1 MRVRLASPRGDRP
14 GAAVADS
21 GGHRRLARAASATVA
36 GGLALTLAACAGSS
50 SSSSSSSSGSSGNTD
65 SLTEAVAALPTA
77 FAYDAG
83 AFTYEGFEF
92 QINTQA
98 QLVRNPT
105 VTADRPNGS
114 PMQNFFKFEG
124 ELAKSYDV
132 SPDKLT
138 YTFHLREGVK
148 SVAGHELTA
157 DDVLYSYERKWNSTS
172 VAPFISKPAIY
183 DPAKQFKKVDAHTV
197 SITIDRPGDGFT
209 LLSLLANVSG
219 DIFDSTLLKEHAT
232 KDDPYAVKWSAKNG
246 NYGFGAYTLDKFTPG
261 QSLVLKANP
270 NYWEGEP
277 AIKTIT
283 QKVVTNPGTRTNLL
297 QNGDAD
303 IAVQLRPSDVVSMA
317 KDSKLKTFN
326 VDSIEY
332 LDTFINTTR
341 APFTNP
347 LVRQALSYAIP
358 YQKII
363 DDVFMGRGDP
373 MKGFINPHYPNYT
386 TDGLRQGAYD
396 PAKAKALLAQ
406 AGVKSVNAKILVENS
421 IPALEQAAVQ
431 IQSAAADAG
440 FTFTVD
446 KQTATAVSD
455 QKENKSFDIQLTLN
469 KAISQS
475 PPYELLLSLTKG
487 SPLNTSNWSDD
498 AYYAAVE
505 KGNQAGDPLLPEA
518 GKYWNQAQQI
528 WQNGQ
533 PEIPIAFDQ
542 PNVVFRSNVDGYVYR
557 SEGAIDFAHLSKSQ

>member
-1 MRVRLASPRGDRP
+1 MRVRLASRRGDRP
-14 GAAVADS
+14 GSGAARS
-21 GGHRRLARAASATVA
+21 GGYRRPARAATAA
-36 GGLALTLAACAGSS
+36 GAAGLALVLAACAGGSS
-50 SSSSSSSSGSSGNTD
+50 SSTSSSGGTD

-98 QLVRNPT
+98 QLVRNPV

-114 PMQNFFKFEG
+114 QQESFFKFEG

-132 SPDKLT
+132 SSDGKT

-157 DDVLYSYERKWNSTS
+157 DDVLYSYERKWNSSS

-183 DPAKQFKKVDAHTV
+183 DPAKQFKKIDKYTV
-197 SITIDRPGDGFT
+197 SITIDRPGDGLT

-219 DIFDSTLLKEHAT
+219 DIFDSTLLKQHAST
-232 KDDPYAVKWSAKNG
+232 ADPYAVKWSAKDG
-246 NYGFGAYTLDKFTPG
+246 NYGFGAYTLSKFTPG

-283 QKVVTNPGTRTNLL
+283 QKVVANPGTRTNLL

-303 IAVQLRPSDVVSMA
+303 IAVQLRPSDVVAMS

-332 LDTFINTTR
+332 LDTFINTTK

-363 DDVFMGRGDP
+363 DDVFLGRGDA
-373 MKGFINPHYPNYT
+373 MKGFINPHYPNAV
-386 TDGLRQGAYD
+386 TDGLRQGTYD

-431 IQSAAADAG
+431 LQSAAADAG

-446 KQTATAVSD
+446 KQTATAVND
-455 QKENKSFDIQLTLN
+455 QKDKMSFDIQLTLN
-469 KAISQS
+469 KAISQT

-487 SPLNTSNWSDD
+487 SPLNTSGWSDD

-505 KGNQAGDPLLPEA
+505 KGNQAGDPLSAAA
-518 GKYWNQAQQI
+518 GKEWNAAQKI
-528 WQNGQ
+528 WQDGA
-533 PEIPIAFDQ
+533 PEIPISFDQ
-542 PNVVFRSNVDGYVYR
+542 PNVVFRANIDGYVYR
-557 SEGAIDFAHLSKSQ
+557 SEGAIDFAHLSKTD